1 MDHIQLRNA
10 LANLEQAVIARGFVS
25 PDIYASI
32 NWSEF
37 APYRI
42 TFNYQVPGGVWHY
55 ENFQGDDLLTCLAEA
70 QRYAEGLARPEEAA
84 RKDWIAS
91 LGRLLDDGRRLD
103 MPVEFINPL
112 EAAMR
117 QLSENIIEDQS

>member
-10 LANLEQAVIARGFVS
+10 LADLEQAVIDRGFIN
-25 PDIYASI
+25 PEIYACI

-42 TFNYQVPGGVWHY
+42 TFDYRVPGGSYHY
-55 ENFQGDDLLTCLAEA
+55 EHFQGYDLLTCLAEA
-70 QRYAEGLARPEEAA
+70 QRYAAALVNPEEAA

-91 LGRLLDDGRRLD
+91 LGRLLDDGRKLD
-103 MPVEFINPL
+103 MPFINPL